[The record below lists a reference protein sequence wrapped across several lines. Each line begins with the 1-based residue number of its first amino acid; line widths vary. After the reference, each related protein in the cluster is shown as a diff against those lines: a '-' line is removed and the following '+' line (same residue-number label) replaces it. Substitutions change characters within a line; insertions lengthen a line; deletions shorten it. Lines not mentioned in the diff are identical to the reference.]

1 MFESG
6 IWQRKIFRS
15 EVKEGQMSRSSS
27 YLIPCKY
34 LAFGIQVFILIISLL
49 ILISLY
55 LYSIELAKPILENL
69 NNNFNYSDNH
79 HHHSLLYHHHQD
91 RQQNLDSFL
100 FLNNRNTTNSGD
112 SNSNGNSGTITTSNI
127 NNGNN
132 LNTNAN
138 DSYVA
143 VKEKLHLP
151 HYIRAIINW
160 IGESAIIF
168 ANRKENQ
175 LMVNEEER
183 NLLRKENENEEEKI
197 DLNNEERKKLKTNNI
212 EQPFD
217 RNKDNG
223 NEDNEID
230 VKVNEEEEIENN
242 IYVKVANDNE
252 DNNDNVMGLFPTI
265 TTDSIG
271 WQFTVAGRLLIAI
284 CFISYILAIINTVA
298 IGLEQRTVL
307 IILTIIFALIFAGSL
322 TALLFAI
329 LTTTLANGETFQLN
343 PWNSLLVM
351 IVLLSAL
358 EVKFFEEIINDS
370 FSYKL
375 IN

>member
-1 MFESG
+1 M
-6 IWQRKIFRS
+6 
-15 EVKEGQMSRSSS
+15 
-27 YLIPCKY
+27 
-34 LAFGIQVFILIISLL
+34 
-49 ILISLY
+49 Y

-79 HHHSLLYHHHQD
+79 HHHHPLLHHHHRQHQD
-91 RQQNLDSFL
+91 EFL
-100 FLNNRNTTNSGD
+100 FLNNHNISD
-112 SNSNGNSGTITTSNI
+112 AGNSISSATNI

-132 LNTNAN
+132 NFNSNAN
-138 DSYVA
+138 DSYVV

-168 ANRKENQ
+168 ANSKENQ

-183 NLLRKENENEEEKI
+183 ENFEVNNEEERRKI
-197 DLNNEERKKLKTNNI
+197 QTNNNNIVEKQSDRNNKANNENV
-212 EQPFD
+212 D
-217 RNKDNG
+217 
-223 NEDNEID
+223 
-230 VKVNEEEEIENN
+230 EEEIENN
-242 IYVKVANDNE
+242 NNILVNVVNDN
-252 DNNDNVMGLFPTI
+252 DNNNNNVMGLFPTI
-265 TTDSIG
+265 TSSQG

-307 IILTIIFALIFAGSL
+307 IILSIIFALIFASSL

-343 PWNSLLVM
+343 PWNSLLVL
-351 IVLLSAL
+351 IVVLSAL
-358 EVKFFEEIINDS
+358 EVTLKMKNI
-370 FSYKL
+370 
-375 IN
+375 